1 MLFNAYSSAQHYTTF
16 TALFLP
22 LINANYFIC
31 FLCLNM
37 IYRFLEQMA
46 RPWKYFR
53 FQLDRRIK
61 QYGFYLWCNLEA
73 ANFAWKVKV
82 TEHASG
88 KSLVRT
94 SWSFIKDSMF
104 EIMDKMELLLDRVE
118 ALLRQLKI
126 RYQNL
131 LHTFLNAT
139 KIQYGK
145 VSYLVFMSILPIFS
159 KQPSSFPFFFF
170 LAFIVVH

>member
-1 MLFNAYSSAQHYTTF
+1 
-16 TALFLP
+16 
-22 LINANYFIC
+22 
-31 FLCLNM
+31 M

-73 ANFAWKVKV
+73 AKFAWKVKV
-82 TEHASG
+82 TEHVSG

-118 ALLRQLKI
+118 ALLR
-126 RYQNL
+126 
-131 LHTFLNAT
+131 
-139 KIQYGK
+139 
-145 VSYLVFMSILPIFS
+145 
-159 KQPSSFPFFFF
+159 
-170 LAFIVVH
+170 